1 MRRSRVM
8 EKIRA
13 GEAIRIAMTGHVLPP
28 FLAYAAHNGYDCIWL
43 DMEHHPL
50 DESEVRTML
59 AFAQLFD
66 IDVLVR
72 PNTREKM
79 SLGRYLEDGAAGL
92 AIPQVST
99 ADEVRDLVSKV
110 KYPPLGDRGMG
121 QPNLQARYGLGAG
134 GDHVRM
140 ADHALRETFLLVQL
154 ETPAGL
160 ANLDEMAAVPGFEGF
175 FVGPTDLDLRMR
187 LEPAERRVSY
197 VDTLALLDEA
207 CRRHGL
213 VWGSNPANVEELR
226 AFHGMGARLLLW
238 GVDTGLLRAG
248 LAASAGE
255 LDEVAGARA

>member
-50 DESEVRTML
+50 DDSEVRTML

-66 IDVLVR
+66 VDVLVR

-121 QPNLQARYGLGAG
+121 QPNLQARYGLGEG

-154 ETPAGL
+154 ETPTGL
-160 ANLDEMAAVPGFEGF
+160 ANLDEMAAVPGFEGLLRRPD
-175 FVGPTDLDLRMR
+175 GPG
-187 LEPAERRVSY
+187 PAHAPGTGGAPRQLHGHAGPARRGLPTPRSGLGFQPGQRGGTARVS
-197 VDTLALLDEA
+197 
-207 CRRHGL
+207 RHG
-213 VWGSNPANVEELR
+213 R
-226 AFHGMGARLLLW
+226 AFAALGRGHRSVARR
-238 GVDTGLLRAG
+238 TGRQ
-248 LAASAGE
+248 
-255 LDEVAGARA
+255 RQ